1 MSVREKDYVGDPDWV
16 ELFDGPESLVMM
28 VRARL
33 TDAGIPSRLDQR
45 IIANKGPAFAVAV
58 NRPHLT
64 EANDILCSVVNSQP
78 SSRLFF
84 SSPSPAMGT
93 VTSTANTSPSR
104 IATMTETTRLL
115 CATALLAG
123 STYRKQMLAFLS
135 RRSRAVAPELGIDV
149 PLVAQV
155 ARSLE
160 IRQFRFELLYLALA
174 VLAILMFLMGQPL
187 LFSSVPLI
195 TGLVVFGKMYVEKW
209 RMREY
214 FTKSGFDPERVRR
227 RFDDPLE
234 TDDESGL
241 PDPAQNLVVYRNFTP
256 FVGAGVPLGSW
267 TILVD
272 GTRRCDDPTRGAP
285 VPFTTP
291 DVYEVVMSAIKRLHL
306 PSVEVRD
313 FIFAA
318 GQDIRNDREILP
330 HQYGRPAQRISP
342 ARMETL
348 RLDNSDAQTRWYP
361 WIRIYDWN
369 NELVLSQFLR
379 FHRQGKHL
387 FIELNRY
394 VLTPLGER
402 ERQIDTQPPKGIVQA
417 IVYFVLCAIWGW
429 MAAAVGILSLI
440 GRAIHALD
448 EAIGWTESQRR
459 RIIRET
465 PRFNFGTEKSLRE
478 SASSGSYEHYFQK
491 IDASMYASI
500 LEKEIFNTV
509 IEFLDAHNVD
519 TSELKEQSTTILNSG
534 IIVQGGNVNAEAIA
548 VGERATARTMRNL
561 AHKTGDLARKT
572 FSGQRSIPKT
582 GGQTA

>member
-1 MSVREKDYVGDPDWV
+1 MSMREKDYVGDPEWV

-33 TDAGIPSRLDQR
+33 NDAGIASRLDQR
-45 IIANKGPAFAVAV
+45 IITNKGPALAVAV
-58 NRPHLT
+58 HRPHRA

-78 SSRLFF
+78 SSRLLVPAT
-84 SSPSPAMGT
+84 SPPT
-93 VTSTANTSPSR
+93 TTSTSTR
-104 IATMTETTRLL
+104 TIATMTETTRLL

-123 STYRKQMLAFLS
+123 SMYRKQLLAFLG
-135 RRSRAVAPELGIDV
+135 RRSRAIAPELGIDV

-160 IRQFRFELLYLALA
+160 KRQFRFELLYLALA
-174 VLAILMFLMGQPL
+174 VLYGLTVLMGQPL
-187 LFSSVPLI
+187 LVLAVPWI
-195 TGLVVFGKMYVEKW
+195 TGVVVFVKIYVEKW
-209 RMREY
+209 HLREY

-234 TDDESGL
+234 TDDENGL

-256 FVGAGVPLGSW
+256 FVGAGVALGSW

-285 VPFTTP
+285 VPFTSP
-291 DVYEVVMSAIKRLHL
+291 EVYEVVMSAIKRLHL
-306 PSVEVRD
+306 PNVEVRD
-313 FIFAA
+313 FVFAA
-318 GQDIRNDREILP
+318 GQDVRNDREILP

-342 ARMETL
+342 ARVERL
-348 RLDNSDAQTRWYP
+348 RQDNSDPQMRWYP

-402 ERQIDTQPPKGIVQA
+402 ERQIDTQPPNGIIKA
-417 IVYFVLCAIWGW
+417 IVYFVLCATFGW
-429 MAAAVGILSLI
+429 IAAAVGVLSLI
-440 GRAIHALD
+440 GRAKRALD

-459 RIIRET
+459 RAIREM
-465 PRFNFGTEKSLRE
+465 PRFNYGVETSLRE

-491 IDASMYASI
+491 IDANMYARI
-500 LEKEIFNTV
+500 LEEEILKTV

-519 TSELKEQSTTILNSG
+519 TSELKERSTNILNSG
-534 IIVQGGNVNAEAIA
+534 IIVQGGDVKAEAIA
-548 VGERATARTMRNL
+548 VGEKATARTVRNL
-561 AHKTGDLARKT
+561 AHKTRDLARRTLGGPK
-572 FSGQRSIPKT
+572 SAPKT
-582 GGQTA
+582 ESHTA